1 MRPGRGKEGDA
12 HMKKSNESLREI
24 GHQELCNWSR
34 WCWTGAMPGP
44 GGMNCASL
52 ERQYATPHYELAPGE
67 GYCKP
72 GKGKEEFPP
81 EAENELRP
89 LPVNHDR
96 ARAVDAIYQALPL
109 IEQRIVQAEYTRRHE
124 FDAETRKARM
134 EEASAK
140 LKISPVYFATA
151 LGQAQVAVGR
161 ALR

>member
-1 MRPGRGKEGDA
+1 MS
-12 HMKKSNESLREI
+12 KSNESLREL
-24 GHQELCNWSR
+24 GHHELRNWSR

-52 ERQYATPHYELAPGE
+52 ERQYVTPHYEAAPGE
-67 GYCKP
+67 RYQGPDGVEYGEP
-72 GKGKEEFPP
+72 QPDAP
-81 EAENELRP
+81 RP

-96 ARAVDAIYQALPL
+96 ARAVDEIYQALPL

-124 FDAETRKARM
+124 HAAETRKARM

-140 LKISPVYFATA
+140 LGITSTYFALA